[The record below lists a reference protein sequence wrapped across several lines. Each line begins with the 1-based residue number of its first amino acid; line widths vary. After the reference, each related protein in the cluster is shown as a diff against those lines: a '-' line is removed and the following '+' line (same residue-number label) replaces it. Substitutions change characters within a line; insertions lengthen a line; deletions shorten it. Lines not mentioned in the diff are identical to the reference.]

1 MKKYLI
7 ITALVL
13 GIVWDYLFWDKSPG
27 ISFPLFTIVCLAAG
41 YVLLR
46 REKQSPARAALALF
60 VPILFFSIMTFI
72 RRDPMTTFLNFAFTL
87 LFVGILATTYLS
99 GTWPSFGIFDYIVK
113 AFQLLGGM
121 IALPWKLLTES
132 DDTENEES
140 RKQRKQTVWQVVRGV
155 ALAIPVL
162 LVFTALLSSADMV
175 FEQRLQTL
183 MASLKIDNLGEFI
196 TQAILVLL
204 FAYAFIGLVRYAV
217 VRSGSTKLVG
227 VENPVVPPFL
237 GLTESA
243 IVLGSVVLLFASFVI
258 VQFRYFFS
266 GRLNIHIDGFTYA
279 EYARRGF
286 GELVAVAVFSLL
298 LVQVLRAIL
307 KLKDNKP
314 SRLFTG
320 LVVAL
325 VALVLVILVSAFQR
339 LSLYES
345 AYGFSSLRTYSHV
358 FIIWLG
364 LLLIARVVIE
374 VLGRQRAF
382 INLALLAA
390 VGFALTL
397 NLLNVDGFIV
407 QRNIQR
413 AEQGEELDVS
423 YLANLSTDAVPALV
437 DEFTSGSHDVDVQ
450 EGIGAALVCQQYTL
464 EDNSDRRGNWQ
475 SFHLSDWMAKRGIQ
489 TVQSQLEDYQ
499 VMEEDWSHEVITP
512 DGTTYSCWNDT
523 FMD

>member
-7 ITALVL
+7 ITALIL
-13 GIVWDYLFWDKSPG
+13 GIVWDYLFWDKRPG
-27 ISFPLFTIVCLAAG
+27 ISFPLFTIICLAAG
-41 YVLLR
+41 VVLLR

-60 VPILFFSIMTFI
+60 VPILFFAVMTFI
-72 RRDPMTTFLNFAFTL
+72 RRDPMTTFLNFSFTL
-87 LFVGILATTYLS
+87 LFVYILATTYLS
-99 GTWPSFGIFDYIVK
+99 GLWPSFGIFDYIVK
-113 AFQLLGGM
+113 AFQLLGGV
-121 IALPWKLLTES
+121 IALPWKLLAES
-132 DDTENEES
+132 DDTQDEES
-140 RKQRKQTVWQVVRGV
+140 RKQRKQTVRQVLRGV
-155 ALAIPVL
+155 VLAIPVL

-183 MASLKIDNLGEFI
+183 MEALKIDNLGEFI
-196 TQAILVLL
+196 TRAILVLL
-204 FAYAFIGLVRYAV
+204 FAYAFIGLVRYAAV
-217 VRSGSTKLVG
+217 HSGSTKLIG
-227 VENPVVPPFL
+227 VEKPVVPPFL

-286 GELVAVAVFSLL
+286 GELVTVAVFSLL

-307 KLKDNKP
+307 KLKDEKP

-320 LVVAL
+320 LVIAL

-339 LSLYES
+339 VTLYES
-345 AYGFSSLRTYSHV
+345 AYGFSALRTYSHV

-374 VLGRQRAF
+374 LLAKQRAF

-397 NLLNVDGFIV
+397 NLLNVGGFIV
-407 QRNIQR
+407 HRNIER
-413 AEQGEELDVS
+413 ADRGEELDVS
-423 YLANLSTDAVPALV
+423 YLANLTTDAVPVLV
-437 DEFTSGSHDVDVQ
+437 EEFTAGGHNNDVR
-450 EGIGAALVCQQYTL
+450 EGIGAALACQQYNL
-464 EDNSDRRGNWQ
+464 KDNASRRSTWQ
-475 SFHLSDWMAKRGIQ
+475 SFHLSDRRAMLALDSVQ
-489 TVQSQLEDYQ
+489 TRLQDYQ
-499 VMEEDWSHEVITP
+499 VDDTDYPVEVVTP
-512 DGTTYSCWNDT
+512 GGESTYCENYFFVD
-523 FMD
+523 